1 MLAPAGVLPA
11 PGGAETAGVVADL
24 LLPPPSTGENEAED
38 LQLKLEEEKRDRSLG
53 TTTPYRPP
61 KRKPISEQ
69 LVVGPNGATYRYCRV
84 CRLWIPLRARHC
96 KQCSRCV
103 SRYDHHCF
111 WIGPCWGGYT
121 ACLRAHAWGG
131 RVRES
136 AGRVRERAGE
146 NAGSRANGRA
156 CPLVPRQLRGRWQ
169 PPAVRGVSR
178 RADRHF
184 LHCRVPGTRHM
195 PRALRANATNGSR
208 EQRLGRSATDRPC
221 IRSSCASRG
230 RRGSTATGCSLP
242 VCGVARHGCE
252 QPPLTFG
259 PSPMRLVVH
268 PHSGPDGVGLFPALG
283 HAGHLPRLP
292 RGGQPD
298 DVGADPWRYVRA
310 PPAHAFPRPPF

>member
-111 WIGPCWGGYT
+111 WIGPCWGAYT
-121 ACLRAHAWGG
+121 ASLRTRAWGG
-131 RVRES
+131 RVRGS
-136 AGRVRERAGE
+136 AGECGRERERTATHGPT
-146 NAGSRANGRA
+146 APRGSA

-169 PPAVRGVSR
+169 PPAVRRVSR
-178 RADRHF
+178 RADRHL
-184 LHCRVPGTRHM
+184 LHRRVPGTRHM
-195 PRALRANATNGSR
+195 PRALRANATDGSR
-208 EQRLGRSATDRPC
+208 EQRLGRSAADRLC
-221 IRSSCASRG
+221 IRLSCASRG
-230 RRGSTATGCSLP
+230 RRGSTVTGCSLP

-252 QPPLTFG
+252 KLPLTFG
-259 PSPMRLVVH
+259 P
-268 PHSGPDGVGLFPALG
+268 FPVLS
-283 HAGHLPRLP
+283 
-292 RGGQPD
+292 
-298 DVGADPWRYVRA
+298 
-310 PPAHAFPRPPF
+310 PPAQRSRRCRAFSCSRPRWSSTTSTSRRST